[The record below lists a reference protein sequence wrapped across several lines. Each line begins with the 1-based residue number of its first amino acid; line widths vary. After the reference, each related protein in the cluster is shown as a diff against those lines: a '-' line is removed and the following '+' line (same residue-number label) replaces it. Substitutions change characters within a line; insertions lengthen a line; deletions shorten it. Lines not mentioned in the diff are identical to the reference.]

1 MNNHNNNY
9 SNMAKVG
16 NFTKNVIENFE
27 ENIVNQTDYLEKVKN
42 QSKKN

>member
-1 MNNHNNNY
+1 MNNHNNY
-9 SNMAKVG
+9 GNMAKVG
-16 NFTKNVIENFE
+16 KFTKNAIENFE